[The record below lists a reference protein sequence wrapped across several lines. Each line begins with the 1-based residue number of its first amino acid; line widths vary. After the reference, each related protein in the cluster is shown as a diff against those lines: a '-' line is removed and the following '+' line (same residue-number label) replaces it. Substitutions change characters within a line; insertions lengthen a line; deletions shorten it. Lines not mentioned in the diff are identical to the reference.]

1 MKEGL
6 SVGRKSG
13 TKTKDARGGS
23 AMENRQDI
31 ISLGERGKGEQMKS
45 TRKSWGGIEGKKR

>member
-31 ISLGERGKGEQMKS
+31 ISLGETGKGEQMKS